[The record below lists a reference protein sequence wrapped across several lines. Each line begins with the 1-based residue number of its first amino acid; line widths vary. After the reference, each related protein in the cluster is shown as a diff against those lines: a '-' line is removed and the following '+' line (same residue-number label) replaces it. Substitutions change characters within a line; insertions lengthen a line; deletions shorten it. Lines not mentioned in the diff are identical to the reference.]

1 MFKTLAVFVLALTGI
16 LAQAE
21 NVPACKIGSPLAVNP
36 GRQPVV
42 GEQPITVP
50 FGTVITTTE
59 LKKKGGQEIVF
70 IRCRLAS
77 PEEAFWS
84 PGGLWLKKCGQ
95 AFSAEGWVPPVSV
108 TGATGPT
115 GPKGDRG
122 QTGLTGLQGEQ
133 GLPGRDGYIG
143 RDGYNGQ
150 DGRPGEIRVVYQQQ
164 VQAPY
169 QEPYYGGVGQQV
181 QLPPYQGGYYPQ
193 QQYQGGGY
201 GPALVQGG
209 LGVLAAYAGADRS
222 QSCVGAWACSSP
234 VDNSVNGSYNPSTV
248 TNVNR
253 SVNGSYNPVD
263 NSQRNPTSTDN
274 RCQAGSCGNRFSYT
288 RGGDTTTYQ
297 PTVGTRPPTGG
308 PVSPGGNG
316 GNGGGNG
323 RSPGGNGGNGIS
335 PGGNGGGPV
344 SPGGGNSPGGNGGNC
359 PGYCSAGYQSAASL
373 DNSGSQISRGGNGGN
388 GYQTQGFQ
396 AQAYQPRQQQPQQ
409 QMQQRGGGFS
419 PRQQMRGGG
428 GLQMQSSG
436 GGRFLTR

>member
-1 MFKTLAVFVLALTGI
+1 MLKSTVVVFFLALTGI

-50 FGTVITTTE
+50 FGTIITTTE

-193 QQYQGGGY
+193 QQYQGGYPQQYQGGY
-201 GPALVQGG
+201 GGG
-209 LGVLAAYAGADRS
+209 LTFAPSFSYTGGNNGNTN
-222 QSCVGAWACSSP
+222 SCVQAGSC
-234 VDNSVNGSYNPSTV
+234 NSITTRTSIDQSTRGSYNP
-248 TNVNR
+248 
-253 SVNGSYNPVD
+253 
-263 NSQRNPTSTDN
+263 TSTTTTNTRTDN
-274 RCQAGSCGNRFSYT
+274 QYSY
-288 RGGDTTTYQ
+288 RGGNTTNYPPTTTS
-297 PTVGTRPPTGG
+297 PVRGGGPGGAPGSGATGG
-308 PVSPGGNG
+308 NPGGA
-316 GNGGGNG
+316 
-323 RSPGGNGGNGIS
+323 PGS
-335 PGGNGGGPV
+335 GNGGGPGGAGAGA
-344 SPGGGNSPGGNGGNC
+344 PGSGAQGGNAPGGSRGSGAAGGNSCSFYCGGSTS
-359 PGYCSAGYQSAASL
+359 PALATR
-373 DNSGSQISRGGNGGN
+373 NSG
-388 GYQTQGFQ
+388 
-396 AQAYQPRQQQPQQ
+396 
-409 QMQQRGGGFS
+409 GGGFS
-419 PRQQMRGGG
+419 SRQQSG
-428 GLQMQSSG
+428 G
-436 GGRFLTR
+436 GGRFRTR

>member
-1 MFKTLAVFVLALTGI
+1 MLKSTVVVFFLALTGI

-50 FGTVITTTE
+50 FGTIITTTE

-209 LGVLAAYAGADRS
+209 LQVLAAYASADRS
-222 QSCVGAWACSSP
+222 QSCVGAYACGADSRII
-234 VDNSVNGSYNPSTV
+234 GSYNPT
-248 TNVNR
+248 T
-253 SVNGSYNPVD
+253 D
-263 NSQRNPTSTDN
+263 NSQRNPTTTSVYAPTTTTTRVTSNTNTDN
-274 RCQAGSCGNRFSYT
+274 TCQAGNCGNRFSYT

-316 GNGGGNG
+316 GNRGGNG
-323 RSPGGNGGNGIS
+323 NSPGGNGGNGTS

-388 GYQTQGFQ
+388 GYQ
-396 AQAYQPRQQQPQQ
+396 AQAYQPRQQQQVQQPQYQ
-409 QMQQRGGGFS
+409 QAAYQQPRQMRGGG
-419 PRQQMRGGG
+419 GGG
-428 GLQMQSSG
+428 GLQMQSSRSV
-436 GGRFLTR
+436 GRNRR